1 MSLFHLP
8 VHINWMWHLR
18 NVRRECWEIFKGR
31 QYHSPYFTWAPL
43 VASTFTKEHLL
54 LVISFFGFCEF
65 LSQTNNFL
73 LWILTATYFNIYLQY
88 SLFWNEYNFLRIL
101 IAHTSIFLDNIYV
114 FVKKITSSCEFLSSD
129 ISIFP
134 DKWIMAASWAN
145 NEPLCRSSNFWN
157 FNLLCIISTIY
168 DTAKKYSFPHRLSI
182 ITCTVVEE
190 SYLKDFVC
198 PFSKNTFRTF
208 GIRAMTCVAFNM

>member
-1 MSLFHLP
+1 
-8 VHINWMWHLR
+8 MWHLR
-18 NVRRECWEIFKGR
+18 NVRRGRWEIFNGR
-31 QYHSPYFTWAPL
+31 QYHSPYFTWALL
-43 VASTFTKEHLL
+43 VASTFTKEYLPVNSFNIRILQTHIAISL
-54 LVISFFGFCEF
+54 LVIFAVWKTIFF
-65 LSQTNNFL
+65 L
-73 LWILTATYFNIYLQY
+73 I
-88 SLFWNEYNFLRIL
+88 IL
-101 IAHTSIFLDNIYV
+101 ITYNSISLDNICVSKKGYLL
-114 FVKKITSSCEFLSSD
+114 FVNSLLD

-157 FNLLCIISTIY
+157 FNLLCILSTIY
-168 DTAKKYSFPHRLSI
+168 DTAKKIIAFLHRLSI

-208 GIRAMTCVAFNM
+208 GIRAMTCACSI